1 MQNLI
6 KPGAN
11 LPNKMANNQNALAN
25 PIVEIQQYLSFVV
38 AGETYAIGI
47 LDVKEILEYT
57 GVGRVPMMPQT
68 IRGVINLRGK
78 VVPVI
83 DLGVRFGGTPTEP
96 SRRTCIVIV
105 EVETKGEHHDMGVM
119 VDAVNEVLDISPE
132 NIEPPPTFGTTI
144 RTDFIRGMGRVG
156 EKFVILLDVK
166 MVLSVEELAQIQ
178 TLANTH

>member
-1 MQNLI
+1 MSQLI
-6 KPGAN
+6 KSGSN
-11 LPNKMANNQNALAN
+11 LPAKMGSSQKVVTTS
-25 PIVEIQQYLSFVV
+25 VEVQQYLSFIVS
-38 AGETYAIGI
+38 GETYAIGI

-57 GVGRVPMMPQT
+57 GVGRVPMVPPA

-83 DLGVRFGGTPTEP
+83 DLGVRFGGNPTEP

-105 EVETKGEHHDMGVM
+105 EVENKDSRHDMGVM

-178 TLANTH
+178 NLSITH